1 MWPWFCPSPQ
11 TVSGCFLLNHL
22 WGMEKAEKPLVE
34 INHGILIRLLLSK
47 SVFIQLIDYWLH
59 FKDPARARKRA
70 LWRYQ
75 GKCVIMSLISAQ
87 HKSASQEYL
96 WKKRSSS
103 WPFRNC
109 HFLTIIDTLGQIMRN
124 TFQNRLEG
132 NESACNMRTNL
143 LLFGLNRRR
152 RHIRCKFIHVF
163 SPTNPITPLRW
174 ERRQLV
180 LGKMI
185 ISDKSSVVAS
195 GRR

>member
-1 MWPWFCPSPQ
+1 MWPWFRPSPH

-47 SVFIQLIDYWLH
+47 SFFIQLIDYWLH

-103 WPFRNC
+103 WLFRNC
-109 HFLTIIDTLGQIMRN
+109 HFLTIIDTLGRRKSWGTHSKTGWKETSLRATWGQI
-124 TFQNRLEG
+124 F
-132 NESACNMRTNL
+132 C
-143 LLFGLNRRR
+143 F
-152 RHIRCKFIHVF
+152 
-163 SPTNPITPLRW
+163 
-174 ERRQLV
+174 LV
-180 LGKMI
+180 WTVGA
-185 ISDKSSVVAS
+185 DT
-195 GRR
+195 